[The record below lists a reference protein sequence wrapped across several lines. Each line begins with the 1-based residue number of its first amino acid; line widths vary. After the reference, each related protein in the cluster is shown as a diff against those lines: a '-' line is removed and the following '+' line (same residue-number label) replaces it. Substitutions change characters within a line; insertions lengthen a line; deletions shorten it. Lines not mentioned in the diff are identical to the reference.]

1 MQNCRVDAR
10 VSVGRKFSRSF
21 YLPAFGPGAVRVIH
35 IPVPN
40 IRENK
45 SLRSLKPE
53 RIDVYHRH
61 EQSGKT
67 LSASRDAEI
76 SALLNHVLHITASI
90 RKTDDLRFCMLR
102 LDEKG
107 REVLRIEGM
116 PHRAD
121 HPATVGQHNCGGIAL
136 KGMAKG

>member
-45 SLRSLKPE
+45 SLSSLQPK
-53 RIDVYHRH
+53 RINVHDCND
-61 EQSGKT
+61 QPSKT
-67 LSASRDAEI
+67 LAGSSDTEI
-76 SALLNHVLHITASI
+76 SALLNRVLHITASI
-90 RKTDDLRFCMLR
+90 RKTDNLSF
-102 LDEKG
+102 
-107 REVLRIEGM
+107 
-116 PHRAD
+116 
-121 HPATVGQHNCGGIAL
+121 
-136 KGMAKG
+136 

>member
-1 MQNCRVDAR
+1 MENCRVNAR

-45 SLRSLKPE
+45 SLSSLQSK
-53 RIDVYHRH
+53 RINVYDCN
-61 EQSGKT
+61 EQPSKT
-67 LSASRDAEI
+67 LPGNRDTEI
-76 SALLNHVLHITASI
+76 GTLLNRVLHITTSI
-90 RKTDDLRFCMLR
+90 CKTDNFRFCMLR

-107 REVLRIEGM
+107 REVLGIE
-116 PHRAD
+116 
-121 HPATVGQHNCGGIAL
+121 
-136 KGMAKG
+136 